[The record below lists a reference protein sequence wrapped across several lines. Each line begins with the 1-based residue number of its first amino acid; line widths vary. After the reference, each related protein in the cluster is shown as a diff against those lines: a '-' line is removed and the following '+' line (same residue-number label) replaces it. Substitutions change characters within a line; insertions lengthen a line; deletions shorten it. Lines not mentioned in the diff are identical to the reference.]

1 MNRNIEINGNMDL
14 GAYSPLELTEGD
26 VNESL
31 KEKAVSKAQQR
42 FMGMVHAVQKGDLNP
57 DEVGSSV
64 AKAAKTMK
72 KKDVKDFAKTKHK
85 GLPNHVDESTLRKII
100 KNVLKE
106 IYEVNNQEKLNELS
120 NDTIDNAYI
129 KVMNDVNTL
138 PYGTPKRVRRD
149 AQLQNIKKLRND
161 KLGFDPVDMSIRM
174 RQGGTSGNP
183 SIDRKWATWQKNHD
197 DRISGRRTYD
207 DKTGRWTTRLTE
219 NDLRKIIQ
227 ETVQTHLVDVLGK
240 YTQGKATSEQA
251 NKAIMNL
258 ANSSNS
264 KVNESLDDEMKQWEE
279 RDRSQFGQ
287 ILKQIHCIAQDG
299 LIDAGE
305 AISWIRAD
313 YALDG
318 NEERT
323 IRKIKNSLEEYDFI
337 LVNEDG
343 SINVEESNSPEA
355 AQLVN
360 QLIELSGQQQMQQV
374 NERNNR
380 SFYDY
385 ADEYMKKNGK
395 KLPDEILKNAAKKN
409 DERFFN
415 RKK

>member
-1 MNRNIEINGNMDL
+1 
-14 GAYSPLELTEGD
+14 
-26 VNESL
+26 
-31 KEKAVSKAQQR
+31 
-42 FMGMVHAVQKGDLNP
+42 
-57 DEVGSSV
+57 
-64 AKAAKTMK
+64 
-72 KKDVKDFAKTKHK
+72 
-85 GLPNHVDESTLRKII
+85 
-100 KNVLKE
+100 
-106 IYEVNNQEKLNELS
+106 
-120 NDTIDNAYI
+120 
-129 KVMNDVNTL
+129 
-138 PYGTPKRVRRD
+138 
-149 AQLQNIKKLRND
+149 
-161 KLGFDPVDMSIRM
+161 
-174 RQGGTSGNP
+174 
-183 SIDRKWATWQKNHD
+183 
-197 DRISGRRTYD
+197 
-207 DKTGRWTTRLTE
+207 
-219 NDLRKIIQ
+219 LRKIIQ